1 MNDDINKLRSDLM
14 AAMEQ
19 RDRIDDFIG
28 WHSEALD
35 NFIEDIKNNIKEIEE
50 NGK

>member
-1 MNDDINKLRSDLM
+1 MNNDINKLRADLM

-19 RDRIDDFIG
+19 RDRIDNFIG
-28 WHSEALD
+28 WHSNALD
-35 NFIEDIKNNIKEIEE
+35 EFIETLKNNIKEIEE